1 MTQEFHISVTP
12 VGNEE
17 YLVRTER
24 VAPGVPLAEEQ
35 LMLPVEAWLAQARQ
49 LMSDPLLGLLQGD
62 RPLGNQNYVPNPT
75 HPDVLQP
82 PLSLVE
88 LGQELYSHLFQGTLR
103 DSWVTAQ
110 GVAQNRRQ
118 ALRLRL
124 GLKGNRLPRLPW
136 EVLYGTD
143 VPIDR
148 FRQQGNL
155 MVAPRPLAT
164 GIHVIF
170 SRYRPSTRLA
180 EEGVPLT
187 TEPDQP
193 LRILMI
199 ISAPSDQEQLQL
211 YQEATQ
217 LQQELRVQPHSTEE
231 RLAGCPCDIQL
242 TILNQPGREELTQAL
257 EQGQFQVLHYAGHSD
272 LSSGGGCLYLVNN
285 RTGLTEILSG
295 DDLAGLLVNNDIRF
309 AVFNSCRS
317 SYSAVAD
324 AEPDRNLAEALMS
337 RGIPAVLAMAE
348 QIPDEVSLSLTR
360 LFYRNLK
367 QGYPIDLSLSRARQ
381 GLISS
386 YGSNQLYW
394 ALPVLYI
401 HPEFDG
407 YLTPGDRSQDDP
419 ADRLLFTPPTYEL
432 FPLPPGE
439 AAIFPPAL
447 NTEARLVDPDEANR
461 IAEEMWSDD
470 DDWIEL
476 TEDDEDE
483 RAVVDLIRQLVPPTS
498 QPASPPI
505 ANEPPPVPAAGSMA
519 LVLQDRGGIA
529 SGTPGQP
536 ASAITPPEGQSSSG
550 ASRPSSTR
558 RTAVRPRS
566 RPRLLPL
573 MGIAAGTLTLALF
586 GSWVLPKL
594 ISHHSDGSNNPSIV
608 NGSQPQPPE
617 LASRSTSELKQMAI
631 DNFGKN
637 RYAKGLQ
644 AAEALLDR
652 GALPETE
659 AALAAIPIDRQNDAE
674 TYFLKGR
681 LNWQGAKQGNGQY
694 SVATARQQWEK
705 AVAAEPDQ
713 PLYYEAIG
721 FSQYAQGQ
729 PQQAIQSWV
738 RALSI
743 AEQSSPAREASTA
756 ASNMDKDTL
765 TAYAGVA
772 LGLWKASTD
781 PNASQQG
788 DLLSKAVKIYQMVQT
803 SDPSSFQPTNLTQNW
818 LWTEAAIQDWKT
830 LAESSP
836 DSSN

>member
-35 LMLPVEAWLAQARQ
+35 LMLPVDAWLSQARQ
-49 LMSDPLLGLLQGD
+49 LMSDPLLGLLQGEQ
-62 RPLGNQNYVPNPT
+62 PMGNQNYAPNPT

-180 EEGVPLT
+180 EEGVSLT
-187 TEPDQP
+187 TEPGQP
-193 LRILMI
+193 LRILMVI
-199 ISAPSDQEQLQL
+199 AAPSDQEQLQL
-211 YQEATQ
+211 YREATQ
-217 LQQELRVQPHSTEE
+217 LQQELRVQPHSIEE
-231 RLAGCPCDIQL
+231 RLAGSPSDIQL

-295 DDLAGLLVNNDIRF
+295 DDLAGLLVNNGIRF
-309 AVFNSCRS
+309 AVFNSCRGA
-317 SYSAVAD
+317 YSAVQASS
-324 AEPDRNLAEALMS
+324 EPDRNLAEALMS

-348 QIPDEVSLSLTR
+348 QIPDEVALSLTR

-419 ADRLLFTPPTYEL
+419 ADRLLFKPPNYEL
-432 FPLPPGE
+432 FPLLPGE
-439 AAIFPPAL
+439 EAVFPPAL
-447 NTEARLVDPDEANR
+447 NTEARLIDTNEIDL
-461 IAEEMWSDD
+461 IAEEMLSDD
-470 DDWIEL
+470 DGWIEL
-476 TEDDEDE
+476 TEDYEDDV
-483 RAVVDLIRQLVPPTS
+483 AVADMIRELLPPSSQPTASPVTDDIPPNLPTS
-498 QPASPPI
+498 
-505 ANEPPPVPAAGSMA
+505 GSMA
-519 LVLQDRGGIA
+519 LALPNQGNRSATGTSGQAASGISSSSQAA
-529 SGTPGQP
+529 SGT
-536 ASAITPPEGQSSSG
+536 SH
-550 ASRPSSTR
+550 PSSAR
-558 RTAVRPRS
+558 RSPSRQRS
-566 RPRLLPL
+566 RTNLLPL
-573 MGIAAGTLTLALF
+573 VGIAAGTLTLALV
-586 GSWVLPKL
+586 GALLLPKF
-594 ISHHSDGSNNPSIV
+594 IANHPDGSTNPSVV
-608 NGSQPQPPE
+608 NGSQSQAPE
-617 LASRSTSELKQMAI
+617 LASRSTNDLKRMAI

-637 RYAKGLQ
+637 RYTKGLQ
-644 AAEALLDR
+644 ATEALLDR
-652 GALPETE
+652 GALSEAE

-681 LNWQGAKQGNGQY
+681 LNWQGAKQGNAQY
-694 SVATARQQWEK
+694 SVAAARQQWEK
-705 AVAAEPDQ
+705 AVAAEPDK
-713 PLYYEAIG
+713 PLYHEAIV
-721 FSQYAQGQ
+721 FSYYSEGQ

-738 RALSI
+738 RALSLT
-743 AEQSSPAREASTA
+743 EQSPAREASTA
-756 ASNMDKDTL
+756 ASGMDQNTL
-765 TAYAGVA
+765 TTYAGVA
-772 LGLWKASTD
+772 LGLWKTSTD

-803 SDPSSFQPTNLTQNW
+803 SEPKNFQPAQLSQNW
-818 LWTEAAIQDWKT
+818 LWTDATIQDWKT
-830 LAESSP
+830 LAEISP
-836 DSSN
+836 GES